1 MNILVISHNV
11 FSRTSA
17 MGKTLSSYFE
27 RFPTDSIAQFY
38 IHSEVPVRDDVC
50 VRYFRFTDTDALKA
64 RLPWKEYG
72 TVFDRADIQNGRRF
86 SRTDSGLK
94 ARLYQRGRR
103 RTAMIYFLRNLI
115 WKSAFWKTEKYQKWV
130 SDFRPDIVF
139 FASGDYAFMYEIAR
153 YTADLANCPLV
164 VSCMDDYYLKKGEQN
179 WLSNLARAS
188 FMRDVCRT
196 MKRADLLV
204 CMCDEMSRA
213 YAHMFHVE
221 AHTLY
226 TGVKAAA
233 DKSDGC
239 GTQIS
244 YVGNIGALRL
254 GALEEI
260 GRALAAILERLKR
273 ARGIAFHGPVSADGV
288 REVMKRSML
297 MVHVES
303 MQDPEVNP
311 ARFSVSTKIAET
323 LMNGPCLLAY
333 GRGGL
338 ASVDY
343 LQKHHAAYVI
353 TSKEKLKEGLQE
365 IITHPEL
372 RSRILYNA
380 RELAQKNHTEQS
392 VSACVS
398 AYLEQAKENFIH
410 ERGGKA

>member
-1 MNILVISHNV
+1 
-11 FSRTSA
+11 
-17 MGKTLSSYFE
+17 
-27 RFPTDSIAQFY
+27 
-38 IHSEVPVRDDVC
+38 
-50 VRYFRFTDTDALKA
+50 
-64 RLPWKEYG
+64 
-72 TVFDRADIQNGRRF
+72 
-86 SRTDSGLK
+86 
-94 ARLYQRGRR
+94 
-103 RTAMIYFLRNLI
+103 
-115 WKSAFWKTEKYQKWV
+115 
-130 SDFRPDIVF
+130 
-139 FASGDYAFMYEIAR
+139 
-153 YTADLANCPLV
+153 
-164 VSCMDDYYLKKGEQN
+164 
-179 WLSNLARAS
+179 
-188 FMRDVCRT
+188 
-196 MKRADLLV
+196 
-204 CMCDEMSRA
+204 
-213 YAHMFHVE
+213 
-221 AHTLY
+221 
-226 TGVKAAA
+226 
-233 DKSDGC
+233 
-239 GTQIS
+239 
-244 YVGNIGALRL
+244 
-254 GALEEI
+254 
-260 GRALAAILERLKR
+260 
-273 ARGIAFHGPVSADGV
+273 
-288 REVMKRSML
+288 ML